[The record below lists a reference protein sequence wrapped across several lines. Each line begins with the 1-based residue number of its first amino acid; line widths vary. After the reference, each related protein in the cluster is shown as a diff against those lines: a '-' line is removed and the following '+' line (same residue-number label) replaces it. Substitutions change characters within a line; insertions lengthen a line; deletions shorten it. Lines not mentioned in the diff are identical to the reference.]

1 MKPDPDFDLPAEQI
15 RRLGRAATD
24 LVADHLG
31 GIAHGPVFGKIGAHA
46 SWFDE
51 PLPEAGRDADA
62 LLELVRER
70 VLPFPFGNSHPRFF
84 AFINATADPVGIVA
98 DLVASAMNPNCW
110 GGDHAAIHVERQAL
124 SWIAELLGYPA
135 DAEGVLT
142 SGGSMANFTALAA
155 ARRATCP
162 DVRDEGLP
170 QHPRPVVYVS
180 DQVHHCVDKSAD
192 LLGFGR
198 RFVRRI
204 ATDERFRM
212 RVDALEAAIAADRAA
227 GLRPTIVVG
236 SAGTVNTGAI
246 DPLVELADLAAREGM
261 WFHADG
267 AYGALAAIAIPD
279 AFVGLTRADS
289 IAADPH
295 KWLYVPYEAGATLV
309 RRKGGLTDAFA
320 RPAEYLDQD
329 PESPLLGPVLFSER
343 GPELSRRF
351 RALKVWLGIL
361 RHGRQ
366 GYARAIAADLARAKR
381 LAELVQERPETLEL
395 AVEPTLSIVCF
406 RYAPKASALDEQRLD
421 RLNRRI
427 ANRWVADGSFFL
439 APTVLRGRTYLRA
452 AIVNFRTAESDL
464 VALRDA
470 TLLAGAELEKTV

>member
-1 MKPDPDFDLPAEQI
+1 MKPDPEFDLPADEI
-15 RRLGRAATD
+15 RRLGRVAVD
-24 LVADHLG
+24 LVADHVG
-31 GIAHGPVFGKIGAHA
+31 GIAAGPVFGKIGPRAP
-46 SWFDE
+46 WFDE
-51 PLPEAGRDADA
+51 PLPETGCDPDA
-62 LLELVRER
+62 LLARVREQ
-70 VLPFPFGNSHPRFF
+70 VMPFPFGNSHPRFF
-84 AFINATADPVGIVA
+84 AFINATADPVGILA
-98 DLVASAMNPNCW
+98 DLLASATNPNCW

-124 SWIAELLGYPA
+124 SWISQLLGYPA

-142 SGGSMANFTALAA
+142 SGGSMANFTALGA
-155 ARRATCP
+155 ARRAVCP
-162 DVRDEGLP
+162 DVRDGGLP
-170 QHPRPVVYVS
+170 RDPRPVVYVS
-180 DQVHHCVDKSAD
+180 EQVHHCVDKSAD

-204 ATDERFRM
+204 ATDAGFRM
-212 RVDALEAAIAADRAA
+212 RVDALEQAIAADRAA
-227 GLRPTIVVG
+227 GLRPAIVVG

-246 DPLVELADLAAREGM
+246 DPLDTIADVAAREGM

-267 AYGALAAIAIPD
+267 AYGALAAIAIPG
-279 AFVGLTRADS
+279 AFAGLTRADS

-351 RALKVWLGIL
+351 RALKVWLGIQ
-361 RHGRQ
+361 RHGRA
-366 GYARAIAADLARAKR
+366 GYARAIGADLARARR
-381 LAELVQERPETLEL
+381 LAELVKERPDALEL

-406 RYAPKASALDEQRLD
+406 RYAPRHGGLDEAQID

-427 ANRWVADGSFFL
+427 ANRWIADGSFFL

-452 AIVNFRTAESDL
+452 AIVNFRTSEQDL

-470 TLLAGAELEKTV
+470 TLQAGAELEKAV